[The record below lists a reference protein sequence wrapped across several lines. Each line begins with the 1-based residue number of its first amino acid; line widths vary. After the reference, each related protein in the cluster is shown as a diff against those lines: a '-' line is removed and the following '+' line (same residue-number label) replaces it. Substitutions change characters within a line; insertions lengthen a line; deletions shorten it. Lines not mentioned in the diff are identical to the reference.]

1 MDAREVRTLLGD
13 VQVLV
18 ELARTGTVTGA
29 ADELGIPQPSASR
42 AIARLAERV
51 GTPLT
56 ARAGRGVEL
65 TEAGRALAD
74 AGADALETLHD
85 GLAAARTA
93 AEPADA
99 LVAVAYQTALGESFL
114 PRALARHRQRRPGVR
129 FRLVHGARTG
139 CLDAVRSGSVD
150 VAVVADPLHE
160 PGLRTEALYS
170 EPLFLVVARAH
181 PLAAL
186 GRPARPEDFA
196 GEELIALGRGFGLH
210 DSIRRIAGERA
221 ATGAFEV
228 DDYRIARGLAA
239 AGAGVTIL
247 PAGSPGDDDAVEVPI
262 AHPAAR
268 RVIGAVTAV
277 DASAATDDLVQSLQA
292 VARYRWRLGA

>member
-42 AIARLAERV
+42 ALARLADRV
-51 GTPLT
+51 SAPLT
-56 ARAGRGVEL
+56 VRRGRGVEL

-74 AGADALETLHD
+74 AGADALELLHD
-85 GLAAARTA
+85 GVAAARSA
-93 AEPADA
+93 AEPSEA
-99 LVAVAYQTALGESFL
+99 LVRVAYQTALGETFL

-129 FRLVHGARTG
+129 FRLIHGAREG
-139 CLDAVRSGSVD
+139 LLEAVRTGGAD
-150 VAVVADPLHE
+150 LAVVADPPHE
-160 PGLRTEALYS
+160 PGLRTEPLYS
-170 EPLFLVVARAH
+170 EPLFLVVPRGH

-186 GRPARPEDFA
+186 DRPARPADFA
-196 GEELIALGRGFGLH
+196 REELIALGRGFGLH
-210 DSIRRIAGERA
+210 DSIRRITGEHAAAGA
-221 ATGAFEV
+221 YEV
-228 DDYRIARGLAA
+228 DDYRVARGLAA

-247 PAGSPGDDDAVEVPI
+247 PAGSGDDGAVEVPI
-262 AHPAAR
+262 DHPDAR

-277 DASAATDDLVQSLQA
+277 DADPAVDDLVQSLHA
-292 VARYRWRLGA
+292 IARYRWRPGR